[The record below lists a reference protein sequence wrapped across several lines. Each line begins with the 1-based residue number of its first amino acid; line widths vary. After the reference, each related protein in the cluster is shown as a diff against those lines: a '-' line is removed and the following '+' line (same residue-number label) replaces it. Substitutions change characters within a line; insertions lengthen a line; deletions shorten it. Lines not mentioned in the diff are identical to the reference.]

1 VRQLPGTP
9 DQREVGLRIRNVRE
23 ARGLSQDKLGDMLD
37 VDGNTIY
44 RYENARGGSMTL
56 DTFFRIVDVLGS
68 TPNQLSPS
76 RFDVH
81 DHKTLRLIEAFNQ
94 LTNDQQ
100 KYFLFNVEAMAQA
113 NRIHAS

>member
-9 DQREVGLRIRNVRE
+9 DQREVGQRIRNVRE

-56 DTFFRIVDVLGS
+56 DTFFRIADVLGS